1 MSEVLDRSQQ
11 ARAIQNAVHIDD
23 LRKLAQQHLPR
34 LVFDYIAGGAE
45 DEFGLARNTNAFQ
58 AVQLLPR
65 YLVDVSQ
72 RDQTTTLLGRSY
84 GAPFGI
90 GPTGLAGFARP
101 GADLMLADAA
111 VAANIPFVLSGAGT
125 ASIEAAAKRAPE
137 HTWYQLY
144 VSRDAHITADL
155 VRRARDVGIQ
165 TLMLTVDVPVHGK
178 RERDIR
184 NGFVPPVHPTPSALL
199 NMLGHPRWL
208 LDMLRHGLPRFENW
222 APYAG
227 EGATAK
233 EVGAFFA
240 SQIPFTQTWRD
251 LDTLRQLWPGKLVI
265 KGILHPADAQRALDA
280 GADGIIVSNHGG
292 RQLDSAPTALD
303 VFPAIR
309 AKLGQRLALML
320 DGGVRRGADVVKAR
334 ALGADFVWLGRATLY
349 GVAAGGQAGAARAVA
364 ILRNEIDTT
373 MAQMGVARMAD
384 VNADCLW

>member
-1 MSEVLDRSQQ
+1 MKVAQ
-11 ARAIQNAVHIDD
+11 AVNVDA
-23 LRKLAQQHLPR
+23 LRQLAQQHVPR
-34 LVFDYIAGGAE
+34 LVFDYIDGGAE
-45 DEFGLARNTNAFQ
+45 DEVGLARNLGAFQ
-58 AVQLLPR
+58 DMRLVPR

-72 RDQTTTLLGRSY
+72 RDQTCTLLGRNYAS
-84 GAPFGI
+84 PFGI

-125 ASIEAAAKRAPE
+125 ASIEAAAKRAPQ

-144 VSRDAHITADL
+144 MSRDAQISADL
-155 VRRARDVGIQ
+155 VRRARDAGIE

-184 NGFVPPVHPTPSALL
+184 NGFVPPVKPTASALL

-222 APYAG
+222 APYAAA
-227 EGATAK
+227 GANAK
-233 EVGAFFA
+233 ELGEFFA

-251 LDTLRQLWPGKLVI
+251 LETLRQLWPGKLVI
-265 KGILHPADAQRALDA
+265 KGLLHPADAQRAQDA
-280 GADGIIVSNHGG
+280 GVDGIIVSNHGA

-309 AKLGQRLALML
+309 AQIGRRIPLML
-320 DGGVRRGADVVKAR
+320 DGGVRRGADIVKAK
-334 ALGADFVWLGRATLY
+334 ALGADFVFVGRATMY
-349 GVAAGGQAGAARAVA
+349 GVAAGGLEGAQRAIA
-364 ILRNEIDTT
+364 ILRDEIDLT
-373 MAQMGVARMAD
+373 MAQIGAVQMAD
-384 VNADCLW
+384 VNADSIQ

>member
-1 MSEVLDRSQQ
+1 MNAAQ
-11 ARAIQNAVHIDD
+11 AINITD
-23 LRKLAQQHLPR
+23 LRQLARKRLPR
-34 LVFDYIAGGAE
+34 LVFDYIDGGAE
-45 DEFGLARNTNAFQ
+45 DETGLARNTDAFQ
-58 AVQLLPR
+58 AIQLLPR

-72 RDQTTTLLGRSY
+72 RDQSTTLLGRSY

-125 ASIEAAAKRAPE
+125 ASIEAAAQRAPE

-144 VSRDAHITADL
+144 VSRDAQITADL
-155 VRRARDVGIQ
+155 VRRARDAGIQ

-178 RERDIR
+178 RERDMR
-184 NGFVPPVHPTPSALL
+184 NGFVPPVQPTPSALL
-199 NMLGHPRWL
+199 DMLGHPRWL

-222 APYAG
+222 APYVGAG
-227 EGATAK
+227 ASAK
-233 EVGAFFA
+233 ELGAFFA

-251 LDTLRQLWPGKLVI
+251 VDTLRQVWPGKLVI

-292 RQLDSAPTALD
+292 RQLDSAPSALD

-309 AKLGQRLALML
+309 AKLGQRVALML
-320 DGGVRRGADVVKAR
+320 DGGVRRGANVLKAR

-349 GVAAGGQAGAARAVA
+349 GVAAGGLAGAERAIA
-364 ILRNEIDTT
+364 ILRDEIDTT
-373 MAQMGVARMAD
+373 MAQMGIARMVD
-384 VNADCLW
+384 VNADCIW